1 MKAAPYLDLK
11 DSQKSISLFLIIFWL
26 DSSQV
31 FGLSSHCFSLGVN
44 HKLMSKRYQ
53 QRHALAEM
61 DSGLQQQDAPEGD
74 ARTRWS
80 SGHNDC

>member
-1 MKAAPYLDLK
+1 MNESRPLSRRDRQPKIY
-11 DSQKSISLFLIIFWL
+11 KSVLFLR

-31 FGLSSHCFSLGVN
+31 FGLSSRCFSLGMD
-44 HKLMSKRYQ
+44 HKLTLKRYQ
-53 QRHALAEM
+53 QRDALAEM

-80 SGHNDC
+80 SGHNGC